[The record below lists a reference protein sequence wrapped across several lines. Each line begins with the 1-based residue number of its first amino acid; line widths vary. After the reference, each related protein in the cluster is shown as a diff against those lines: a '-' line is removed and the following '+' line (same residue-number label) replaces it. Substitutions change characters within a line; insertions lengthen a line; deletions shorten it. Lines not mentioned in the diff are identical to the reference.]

1 MKQLIIPIAIGLL
14 AGLGGGTGYSY
25 MKTSA
30 KYTADSTHLADSLK
44 AHPPA
49 DSTHADSSEA
59 EASHGDAS
67 HGEAAAHDSVPADS
81 AAHGMDA
88 PGAHE
93 APAPMTPADSIRL
106 LDAARRGLKSVS
118 ATPAPGRAV
127 DTHAAPTK
135 AAPAPDAHATPSLKS
150 QTQTATDAKSSTAS
164 AANVVKGARDAAM
177 NTALPEQR
185 LAKIFSAMAA
195 KDAAKVLDQMTDG
208 DVRAIL
214 SMMNDRQA
222 AAILTSMSASRAAS
236 ISKGG
241 NKAPGGSL

>member
-1 MKQLIIPIAIGLL
+1 MKQLIIPIVIGLL

-30 KYTADSTHLADSLK
+30 KYTTDSTHVADSLK

-49 DSTHADSSEA
+49 DSTHADSTHG
-59 EASHGDAS
+59 EASHDD
-67 HGEAAAHDSVPADS
+67 AAAHDSIPADG
-81 AAHGMDA
+81 AAHGMDS
-88 PGAHE
+88 PGSHE
-93 APAPMTPADSIRL
+93 AAAPMTPADSIRL
-106 LDAARRGLKSVS
+106 LDAARRDLKSVS
-118 ATPAPGRAV
+118 AKPAPGKAV
-127 DTHAAPTK
+127 DTHAA
-135 AAPAPDAHATPSLKS
+135 APDAHAAPSLKA
-150 QTQTATDAKSSTAS
+150 QTQSATDAKSTTAS

-214 SMMNDRQA
+214 GMMNDRQA
-222 AAILTSMSASRAAS
+222 AAILTSMTATRAAA
-236 ISKGG
+236 ITKGG